1 MNTPLAVIE
10 DYEPIGTITRPSI
23 DEAWINE
30 QAEQSVE
37 QFVPYHAMLQN
48 EIEALREEVKELRS
62 QLLFPNNEP
71 KFLGFPIR
79 HHDDSDDD
87 CLRTTY
93 EAYILG
99 QWREVVTCGLRFD
112 KKEAVE
118 SICNILKM
126 EAGV

>member
-10 DYEPIGTITRPSI
+10 DYEPIGTITRPVI
-23 DEAWINE
+23 DEAWIKENTE
-30 QAEQSVE
+30 P
-37 QFVPYHAMLQN
+37 FVPYHAMLQN
-48 EIEALREEVKELRS
+48 EIEALREEVKTLRS

-79 HHDDSDDD
+79 HHDASDDD